1 MIGGMSM
8 IETKEVAAD
17 TPCGGMS
24 RRIQHRLTIA
34 FMTCKGAK
42 GIRLPCR

>member
-1 MIGGMSM
+1 M

-17 TPCGGMS
+17 ASCGGMGG
-24 RRIQHRLTIA
+24 RIQHRLTIA

-42 GIRLPCR
+42 GIRFWSR